1 MSLWENIVY
10 CCHKIYKELT
20 KKVGP
25 KMRGFPGH
33 TGLEQGDDKG
43 RGLPKGAGRPKSTQV
58 FQLLVGGERR
68 GDSVEVTL
76 F

>member
-1 MSLWENIVY
+1 
-10 CCHKIYKELT
+10 
-20 KKVGP
+20 
-25 KMRGFPGH
+25 MRGFPGH